1 MRHHTEETD
10 MTNRRQLH
18 LIGVLGVAAMLAACS
33 GQPETPTA
41 PSALNATRA
50 STPASSTT
58 AAHAGG
64 VTIASAPAPSP
75 STSNFEIKF
84 MTDMIDH
91 HHMAVMMAEMC
102 IAKAIHPELRSL
114 CENIRTA
121 QMAEI
126 EEMQAWLQDWYGI
139 AYEPVM
145 KPGDEKMMERLAS
158 LSGAEFEIAFMEM
171 MIKHHEKAIKEGR
184 HCLDKAYHAELRE
197 LCENIITTQSAEIAQ
212 MQTWLCQWY
221 DECR

>member
-1 MRHHTEETD
+1 
-10 MTNRRQLH
+10 MTITRQLH
-18 LIGVLGVAAMLAACS
+18 LVCAVGVAVTVAACS
-33 GQPETPTA
+33 GQPESPTA
-41 PSALNATRA
+41 PSALNATAA

-58 AAHAGG
+58 AVHTEG

-114 CENIRTA
+114 CENIRAA

-126 EEMQAWLQDWYGI
+126 EEMQGWLQDWYGI
-139 AYEPVM
+139 TYEPVM
-145 KPGDEKMMERLAS
+145 KPGDERMMERLAS
-158 LSGAEFEIAFMEM
+158 LTGAEFEIAFMEM

-184 HCLDKAYHAELRE
+184 HCLDKAYHTELRE
-197 LCENIITTQSAEIAQ
+197 LCENIIRTQSAEIAQ

-221 DECR
+221 GECR

>member
-1 MRHHTEETD
+1 MSIH
-10 MTNRRQLH
+10 RQLH
-18 LIGVLGVAAMLAACS
+18 GVCVAGVAVMLAACS
-33 GQPETPTA
+33 GQPESLTA
-41 PSALNATRA
+41 PSALNSAATA
-50 STPASSTT
+50 SAPGNSTPA
-58 AAHAGG
+58 AHTEP

-84 MTDMIDH
+84 MTGMIDH

-102 IAKAIHPELRSL
+102 IAEAIHPELRSL
-114 CENIRTA
+114 CESIRTA

-126 EEMQAWLQDWYGI
+126 EEMRAWLQNWYDI
-139 AYEPVM
+139 TYEPAM

-158 LSGAEFEIAFMEM
+158 LNGAEFEIAFMEM

-184 HCLDKAYHAELRE
+184 HCLDKAYHTELRE
-197 LCENIITTQSAEIAQ
+197 LCENIIRTQSAEIAQ

-221 DECR
+221 GECR

>member
-1 MRHHTEETD
+1 MR
-10 MTNRRQLH
+10 TNRQLH
-18 LIGVLGVAAMLAACS
+18 LVCVLGITVTVAACS
-33 GQPETPTA
+33 SQPESPTA
-41 PSALNATRA
+41 PSALNSAAPTSAPR
-50 STPASSTT
+50 TLTT
-58 AAHAGG
+58 AAHTDG

-75 STSNFEIKF
+75 SASNFEIKF

-102 IAKAIHPELRSL
+102 VAKAIHPELRSL
-114 CENIRTA
+114 CESIRTT

-126 EEMQAWLQDWYGI
+126 EEMQGWLQDWYGI
-139 AYEPVM
+139 TYEPVM

-158 LSGAEFEIAFMEM
+158 LTGEEFEIAFMEM

-184 HCLDKAYHAELRE
+184 HCLDKAYHTELRE
-197 LCENIITTQSAEIAQ
+197 LCENIIRTQSAEIAQ

-221 DECR
+221 SECR

>member
-1 MRHHTEETD
+1 
-10 MTNRRQLH
+10 MTIHQQLH
-18 LIGVLGVAAMLAACS
+18 LVCVAGLAAMLAACS
-33 GQPETPTA
+33 GQPESPTA
-41 PSALNATRA
+41 PSALSSAP
-50 STPASSTT
+50 PASVSASSPMDT
-58 AAHAGG
+58 ASGG

-91 HHMAVMMAEMC
+91 HQMAVMMAEMC

-114 CENIRTA
+114 CESIRTA

-139 AYEPVM
+139 TYQPVM
-145 KPGDEKMMERLAS
+145 KPGDQQMMERLAA

-171 MIKHHEKAIKEGR
+171 MIKHHEKAIKEGQ

-197 LCENIITTQSAEIAQ
+197 LCQNIITTQSAEIAL
-212 MQTWLCQWY
+212 METWLCQWY
-221 DECR
+221 GQCR

>member
-1 MRHHTEETD
+1 MIID
-10 MTNRRQLH
+10 RQLH
-18 LIGVLGVAAMLAACS
+18 LICIAGVAVMLAACS
-33 GQPETPTA
+33 GQPDSPTA
-41 PSALNATRA
+41 PSALNSAAPA
-50 STPASSTT
+50 SVSASSTT
-58 AAHAGG
+58 AARTEGG
-64 VTIASAPAPSP
+64 TIASAPAPSQ
-75 STSNFEIKF
+75 SASNFEISF

-102 IAKAIHPELRSL
+102 IAKAIHPELRAL

-139 AYEPVM
+139 TYEPVM
-145 KPGDEKMMERLAS
+145 KPGDGKMMERLAS

-184 HCLDKAYHAELRE
+184 HCVDKADHTELRE
-197 LCENIITTQSAEIAQ
+197 LCENIIRTQSAEIAQ
-212 MQTWLCQWY
+212 MQSWLCQWY
-221 DECR
+221 GECR

>member
-1 MRHHTEETD
+1 MIIH
-10 MTNRRQLH
+10 RQLH
-18 LIGVLGVAAMLAACS
+18 VVCVAGVAVMLAACS
-33 GQPETPTA
+33 GQSESLTA
-41 PSALNATRA
+41 PSALNSAATA
-50 STPASSTT
+50 SAPGSSTPA
-58 AAHAGG
+58 AHTER

-75 STSNFEIKF
+75 SASNFEIKF

-114 CENIRTA
+114 CESIRTA

-139 AYEPVM
+139 TYAPVM

-158 LSGAEFEIAFMEM
+158 LNGAEFEIAFMEM
-171 MIKHHEKAIKEGR
+171 MIKHHEKAIREGQ

-197 LCENIITTQSAEIAQ
+197 LCENIIRTQSAEITQ

-221 DECR
+221 GECR